1 MHLDPARVKHIP
13 DDLLLVVT
21 YRCNSRCTMCGIW
34 EGDQSGKGEMT
45 PEEYRR
51 MIPDSLTHANITGG
65 ETFLRADL
73 AEIVASVHEAAPKA
87 MITISTNGLQPARTK
102 RLLPEI
108 LRVFPDIGFGVSID
122 GEEAMHDRVRG
133 VPGNYR
139 KCIETIRILQEGGAT
154 NLRIGFTAMGEND
167 AHLSRIYRLAKSMG
181 VEFTCAVAH
190 NSEHYFQTSSNHGV
204 QPDVLSREL
213 DYVASQELKSANP
226 KSWFRAYFQKGLGDF
241 AATGQRPV
249 RCEAAHDSYM
259 VDPYGRVFPC
269 NILNL
274 PVGNVREKSFEEIWT
289 SPEMDEVRH
298 VVRNCKEPC
307 WMVCTA
313 RSAIKRHLPRVS
325 TWVLVHK
332 LKAHLGMNVVPLAPA
347 ANPPGGASAGNPAPA
362 APVNPA
368 TP

>member
-45 PEEYRR
+45 PDEYRR
-51 MIPDSLTHANITGG
+51 VIPDSLEHVNITGG

-73 AEIVASVHEAAPKA
+73 PEVVAAVHEAAPRA
-87 MITISTNGLQPARTK
+87 NLTISTNGLQPSRTK
-102 RLLPEI
+102 RMLPDL
-108 LRVFPDIGFGVSID
+108 LRVLPDIGFGVSID
-122 GEEAMHDRVRG
+122 GEEAMHDKVRG

-139 KCIETIRILQEGGAT
+139 KCIETVRILQEGGAT
-154 NLRIGFTAMGEND
+154 NLRIGFTSMGEND

-190 NSEHYFQTSSNHGV
+190 NSEHYFQTTSNHNV
-204 QPDVLSREL
+204 HVDILSREL
-213 DYVASQELKSANP
+213 DYVAREELKSPRP

-241 AATGQRPV
+241 ASTGQRPV

-259 VDPYGRVFPC
+259 IDPYGRVFPC
-269 NILNL
+269 NILNM
-274 PVGNVREKSFEEIWT
+274 PVGNVREQSFEEIWV
-289 SPEMDEVRH
+289 SKEMDEVRH

-313 RSAIKRHLPRVS
+313 RSAIKRHLPKVS
-325 TWVLVHK
+325 TWVVVNK
-332 LKAHLGMNVVPLAPA
+332 LKAHFGMNVVPLAPA
-347 ANPPGGASAGNPAPA
+347 PPAPVSTADASPGA
-362 APVNPA
+362 AESA
-368 TP
+368 TPIAS